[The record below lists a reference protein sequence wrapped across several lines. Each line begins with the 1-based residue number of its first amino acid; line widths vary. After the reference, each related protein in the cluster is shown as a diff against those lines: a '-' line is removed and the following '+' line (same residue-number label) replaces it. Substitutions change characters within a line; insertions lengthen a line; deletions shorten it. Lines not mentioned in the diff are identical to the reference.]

1 MAACSW
7 NVLPTELKLH
17 TITFI
22 DPESVKV
29 LSEVS
34 CETYA
39 LCVPTLFRV
48 CLQLAPPTHAQLTNP
63 PHAEHHSEQL

>member
-17 TITFI
+17 TVGFLQ
-22 DPESVKV
+22 PESVEA
-29 LSEVS
+29 LSGVS
-34 CETYA
+34 CEAYA

-48 CLQLAPPTHAQLTNP
+48 SLQPAHTTRALLTNL
-63 PHAEHHSEQL
+63 PHPEHHSEQL